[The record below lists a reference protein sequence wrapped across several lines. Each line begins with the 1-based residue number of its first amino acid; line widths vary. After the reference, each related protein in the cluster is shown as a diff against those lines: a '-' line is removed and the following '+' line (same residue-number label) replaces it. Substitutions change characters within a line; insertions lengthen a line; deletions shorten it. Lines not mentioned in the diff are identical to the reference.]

1 MNREKDDI
9 FCAERQCGAFKRVV
23 QKTRREFPHMKRFFA
38 ILMAL
43 TMSLTLV
50 ACGDKDTTTPE
61 ASDSTN
67 NGPTEDSSEWPRSSV
82 EILVPAS
89 PGGGTDLSLRSLLQ
103 DISQYGDFAVV
114 NNIEGSGAVAI
125 AEAAAAD
132 PEELNELLFFN
143 GTLFMNYDVGL
154 IDEKPFEDLIP
165 VWASSLFGS
174 YCVAVPADSPFNSI
188 ADVKAYAEEHPGEL
202 SFGACLGDLAHLM
215 GIQLADQLG
224 IEWTYV
230 ATGTDADRIPLIMG
244 HNLDITIIN
253 GVTAQNYLPDDSIK
267 VISLVHGRDDTM
279 IEKMQQVETLEEAGY
294 DPLVNLPLIIFV
306 PKGTSESDMNRVN
319 ELFANAL
326 ENPKVQEAL
335 AKLNMQMESVGDVA
349 AVQEELQEYSVQI
362 HDACVAAGMA
372 TR

>member
-1 MNREKDDI
+1 
-9 FCAERQCGAFKRVV
+9 
-23 QKTRREFPHMKRFFA
+23 
-38 ILMAL
+38 MAL
-43 TMSLTLV
+43 SLV
-50 ACGDKDTTTPE
+50 ACGGSEKEEAPAATPSAPATTEKAETPSE
-61 ASDSTN
+61 PATSD
-67 NGPTEDSSEWPRSSV
+67 WPRSSV

-114 NNIEGSGAVAI
+114 NNIDGSGAVAI

-132 PEELNELLFFN
+132 PELLNEILFFN

-174 YCVAVPADSPFNSI
+174 YCVVVPSDSPFNSI

-230 ATGTDADRIPLIMG
+230 ATGTDADRVPLIMG

-267 VISLVHGRDDTM
+267 VISLVHGRDESM
-279 IEKMQQVETLEEAGY
+279 IEKLQAVETLEEAGY
-294 DPLVNLPLIIFV
+294 EYLVNLPLIIFV
-306 PKGTSESDMNRVN
+306 PDGTSEADMNRIN
-319 ELFANAL
+319 ELFTNSL
-326 ENPKVQEAL
+326 DNPEVQEAL
-335 AKLNMQMESVGDVA
+335 KKLNMQMNSMGDVA
-349 AVQEELQEYSVQI
+349 TVQAELQEYGVQI
-362 HDACVAAGMA
+362 HDACVAAGMV